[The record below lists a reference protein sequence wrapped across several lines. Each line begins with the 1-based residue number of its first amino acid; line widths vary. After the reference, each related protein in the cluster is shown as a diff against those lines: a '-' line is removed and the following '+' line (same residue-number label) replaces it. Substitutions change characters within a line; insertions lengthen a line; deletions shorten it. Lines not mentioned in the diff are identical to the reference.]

1 MSDLAN
7 SREPGAGP
15 GALAPKRRRLLVI
28 VNPTAGRR
36 RRDLVTA
43 TLDLLRARGCEL
55 DLRETTAVGDARRW
69 AGEADGRDV
78 DLVVVAGGDG
88 TVNEAVQGLAALD
101 DSRAAASPPLA
112 LIPLG
117 TANVL
122 AAEIG
127 LAQDPAQIGPT
138 VVEGAIVSIPVGR
151 ITSPD
156 GNGAGVPHYFVL
168 MAGVGF
174 DAHVVDRV
182 DLGLK
187 RAIGKG
193 AYVWQS
199 LKELCSSR
207 FPTYRV
213 WLDGAAHEASSVIVT
228 SGKYYAGRNIIAPD
242 ARLEEPAFHACLF
255 QKACA
260 WNSIRFALALAQN
273 RRWRLPDVRVLP
285 ARAIRIEGPPG
296 DPIQGDGD
304 IIARLPCEIALLP
317 DALRI
322 VVPD

>member
-1 MSDLAN
+1 M
-7 SREPGAGP
+7 
-15 GALAPKRRRLLVI
+15 LVI

-36 RRDLVTA
+36 RRDLVAA
-43 TLDLLRARGCEL
+43 TLDLLRVRGCAL
-55 DLRETTAVGDARRW
+55 DLRETAAAGDARRW
-69 AGEADGRDV
+69 AAEADGRDV

-88 TVNEAVQGLAALD
+88 TVNEAVQGLAAHD
-101 DSRAAASPPLA
+101 DSTGAASPPLG

-127 LAQDPAQIGPT
+127 LVQDPAQIGRT
-138 VVEGAIVSIPVGR
+138 VTDGPVLSIPVGR
-151 ITSPD
+151 VSSPD
-156 GNGAGVPHYFVL
+156 GDGVPHDFVL

-199 LKELCSSR
+199 LKELCTSS

-213 WLDGAAHEASSVIVT
+213 WLDGEAHTSSSVIVT
-228 SGKYYAGRNIIAPD
+228 SGKYYAGRYVIAPD

-255 QKACA
+255 QKAGA
-260 WNSIRFALALAQN
+260 WNSIRYALALAQN
-273 RRWRLPDVRVLP
+273 RLWRLPDVAVLP
-285 ARAIRIEGPPG
+285 AHEIRIEGPPG

-317 DALRI
+317 DALRL
-322 VVPD
+322 VVPE

>member
-1 MSDLAN
+1 MNDQAN
-7 SREPGAGP
+7 SRDSGSNPDGLRP
-15 GALAPKRRRLLVI
+15 DRRRLLVI

-43 TLDLLRARGCEL
+43 TLDQLRARGCEL
-55 DLRETTAVGDARRW
+55 DQRETRAPGDARRW
-69 AGEADGRDV
+69 ASQADSRDV

-88 TVNEAVQGLAALD
+88 TVNEAVQGLAAHD
-101 DSRAAASPPLA
+101 DSQGAAAPPLG

-127 LAQDPAQIGPT
+127 LAQDPAQISRAVTEG
-138 VVEGAIVSIPVGR
+138 VVVSIPVGR
-151 ITSPD
+151 VTSPD
-156 GNGAGVPHYFVL
+156 ENGDGVPHYFVL

-182 DLGLK
+182 DLGVK

-207 FPTYRV
+207 FPTYKV
-213 WLDGAAHEASSVIVT
+213 WLDGEAHTASSVIVT
-228 SGKYYAGRNIIAPD
+228 SGKYYAGRYVIAPD

-255 QKACA
+255 QKAGA
-260 WNSIRFALALAQN
+260 WNSIRYALALAQN
-273 RRWRLPDVRVLP
+273 RLWRLPDVRVLP
-285 ARAIRIEGPPG
+285 AHQIRIEGPAG

-322 VVPD
+322 VVPV